1 MRKYEDGESNREE
14 GDAVAN
20 DFHDACEVHL
30 GKGIWLLELWKNI
43 AVTLIV
49 SFYHILRRLKNYEY
63 KQKAANRF

>member
-14 GDAVAN
+14 RDAVAD

-30 GKGIWLLELWKNI
+30 GIWLLELCKNI

-49 SFYHILRRLKNYEY
+49 SFYHSLR
-63 KQKAANRF
+63 

>member
-14 GDAVAN
+14 RDAVAD

-30 GKGIWLLELWKNI
+30 GKGNLLLVLWRNI

-49 SFYHILRRLKNYEY
+49 TFYHILRWHKNYEY
-63 KQKAANRF
+63 KQKEASRS